1 MSVSTRDILKLYKT
15 LLRYGSRFSDYNFRE
30 YAIRRTKDAF
40 HEHKSETNPEKIR
53 ALYYRGVNNLAVLKR
68 QTAISQMFKTD
79 PVIIEQQPR

>member
-1 MSVSTRDILKLYKT
+1 MSVGTRDILKLYKT
-15 LLRYGSRFSDYNFRE
+15 LLRYSSRFSDYNFRE

-40 HEHKSETNPEKIR
+40 REHKSETNPEEIR
-53 ALYYRGVNNLAVLKR
+53 ALYYRGVNNLAVVKR